1 MERLERIFGLREAG
15 STVGT
20 ELRAGATT
28 FLTLSYI
35 LFVNPQIL
43 SQAGLPREDVV
54 VATAI
59 ASATATLLMGL
70 WANLHIAL
78 APGMG
83 LNA

>member
-43 SQAGLPREDVV
+43 SRRACRGRTSSLQRRSPR
-54 VATAI
+54 
-59 ASATATLLMGL
+59 
-70 WANLHIAL
+70 
-78 APGMG
+78 PQPPC
-83 LNA
+83 